1 VLGLPLV
8 TGCIKGAVPEV
19 GDTTGRG
26 APVEVDGL
34 ESGCI
39 IGTGGISDN
48 GFFVGLNVSEIGGT
62 FETGDSVED
71 VGLNAGTPT
80 VTGFSVCKYPVGT
93 MLGVAV
99 LYTGLEVTSTGVG
112 VTN

>member
-1 VLGLPLV
+1 LGLPLV

-34 ESGCI
+34 DSGCT
-39 IGTGGISDN
+39 IGTGA

-71 VGLNAGTPT
+71 VGLDAGTLT
-80 VTGFSVCKYPVGT
+80 VIGFSVCKYPVGT
-93 MLGVAV
+93 ILGVAV
-99 LYTGLEVTSTGVG
+99 L
-112 VTN
+112 